1 VSDPLEQP
9 ADSLAA
15 LERVAREADAYLAS
29 LPTAPVRLARSNEAP
44 RPLAGRCRTK
54 DWARLRPSTS

>member
-15 LERVAREADAYLAS
+15 LERIAGEAEAYLAS
-29 LPTAPVRLARSNEAP
+29 LATAPVRLGRSDEA
-44 RPLAGRCRTK
+44 A
-54 DWARLRPSTS
+54 